1 MLRLPKDRHEHDD
14 RKRAERREGR
24 EGVVPCGRHCNPYV
38 TSRAEARAP
47 DVELPPRP
55 VQAKQEAAKDVAPDE
70 RIRTRRRHGFDARE
84 DEPVDLDID
93 AIHRDVLDGPRESE
107 GPDGADR
114 RQVERGDNPLGHC
127 TEIGARIELPFGMRN
142 VDLAGRP

>member
-1 MLRLPKDRHEHDD
+1 M
-14 RKRAERREGR
+14 AT
-24 EGVVPCGRHCNPYV
+24 PYV

-84 DEPVDLDID
+84 DEPVDLDVD
-93 AIHRDVLDGPRESE
+93 AINRDVLDRPRESE

-114 RQVERGDNPLGHC
+114 RQVERGDHTLGHC

>member
-1 MLRLPKDRHEHDD
+1 MVSNRRL
-14 RKRAERREGR
+14 
-24 EGVVPCGRHCNPYV
+24 
-38 TSRAEARAP
+38 SS
-47 DVELPPRP
+47 
-55 VQAKQEAAKDVAPDE
+55 PDE
-70 RIRTRRRHGFDARE
+70 EERKKTLGQLKDLARE
-84 DEPVDLDID
+84 LVDLDID